1 MDESDVA
8 AYVERS
14 EPLIESSP
22 QMDEQN
28 TKAKLIR
35 PLIELLGWDV
45 YSSEVEL
52 EYSMQ
57 IGRGNTRADYALI
70 LEGTPVVFIE
80 AKGCDSTLADSDRKQ
95 LASYMRQ
102 TGVDWGLLTN
112 GTTFEI
118 LKRRTDSNRPEEILL
133 GSFSLTELTENRD
146 RLELLS
152 KELVE
157 SGEANSIAER
167 MEATRNAVRIL
178 RSKKEHIA
186 ERVTQV
192 VTDEIGD
199 IPAQEIQSV
208 SKEYIDELADTL
220 ENASDVQGEHGH
232 DGGERHDETES
243 EAQYVITLN
252 GDGTVVESFSG
263 SNQSAVMAAAVDHLI
278 SEQGLLNEIESLPYV
293 PGEKNALLNTEPCHP
308 SGNEMRTY
316 RRVSDD
322 YYVFTSLNRKSKQ
335 RYVEQFA
342 ERCGLTAGF
351 DGLW

>member
-14 EPLIESSP
+14 VPLIESSP

-80 AKGCDSTLADSDRKQ
+80 AKGCDSTLTDSDRSQ

-112 GTTFEI
+112 GSTFEI

-133 GSFSLTELTENRD
+133 GTFPLTELTENREL
-146 RLELLS
+146 LELLS

-157 SGEANSIAER
+157 SGEASSIAER
-167 MEATRNAVRIL
+167 METTRNATRTL
-178 RSKKEHIA
+178 RSEKERIA
-186 ERVTQV
+186 ERVTQTI
-192 VTDEIGD
+192 TDEIGD
-199 IPAQEIQSV
+199 IPAQEIQAV
-208 SKEYIDELADTL
+208 SKKYIDELVDTL
-220 ENASDVQGEHGH
+220 ESPSDAQGERRNG
-232 DGGERHDETES
+232 DGEQRDETENES
-243 EAQYVITLN
+243 QYVITLDDN
-252 GDGTVVESFSG
+252 GTVVESFSEP
-263 SNQSAVMAAAVDHLI
+263 NQSTVMAAAINHLI
-278 SEQGLLNEIESLPYV
+278 DKHDLIDELGTLPYV
-293 PGEKNALLNTEPCHP
+293 PGRMNAVLNTEPEHP
-308 SGNEMRTY
+308 SGEEMKQY
-316 RRVSDD
+316 REVSGS
-322 YYVFTSLNRKSKQ
+322 YYLDTNMTAQQKRRNLR
-335 RYVEQFA
+335 RFA
-342 ERCGLTAGF
+342 EQCGLSVEF
-351 DGLW
+351 DGVW

>member
-80 AKGCDSTLADSDRKQ
+80 AKGCDSTLTDSDRKQ

-112 GTTFEI
+112 GATFEI
-118 LKRRTDSNRPEEILL
+118 LKRRTNSNRPEEILL
-133 GSFSLTELTENRD
+133 GSFSLTELAENREL
-146 RLELLS
+146 LELLS
-152 KELVE
+152 KELVK
-157 SGEANSIAER
+157 SGEASSIAER
-167 MEATRNAVRIL
+167 MEATRNAVRTL
-178 RSKKEHIA
+178 RSEKEHIA

-192 VTDEIGD
+192 ITDEIGD
-199 IPAQEIQSV
+199 IPAQEIQAV
-208 SKEYIDELADTL
+208 SKEYVDELVDTL
-220 ENASDVQGEHGH
+220 ESANDVQGEHRN
-232 DGGERHDETES
+232 DGGEQHDRTES
-243 EAQYVITLN
+243 EPQYAITLV
-252 GDGTVVESFSG
+252 DGETVVETFSDP
-263 SNQSAVMAAAVDHLI
+263 NQSAVMAAAVDHLI
-278 SEQGLLNEIESLPYV
+278 SEQALLSEIESLPYV
-293 PGEKNALLNTEPCHP
+293 PGEKNALLNTEPRHP
-308 SGNEMRTY
+308 SGSEMRTY
-316 RRVSDD
+316 RPVSDD
-322 YYVFTSLNRKSKQ
+322 YYVFTSLNREAKQ

-342 ERCGLTAGF
+342 ERCGLTAEF

>member
-14 EPLIESSP
+14 VPLIESSP

-28 TKAKLIR
+28 TKAKLVR

-80 AKGCDSTLADSDRKQ
+80 AKGCDSTLTDSDRSQ

-133 GSFSLTELTENRD
+133 GTFPLTELTENREL
-146 RLELLS
+146 LELLS

-157 SGEANSIAER
+157 SGEASSIAER
-167 MEATRNAVRIL
+167 MEATRNATRTL
-178 RSKKEHIA
+178 RNEKERIA
-186 ERVTQV
+186 ERVTQII
-192 VTDEIGD
+192 TDEIGD
-199 IPAQEIQSV
+199 IPAQEIQAV
-208 SKEYIDELADTL
+208 SKKYIDELVDTL
-220 ENASDVQGEHGH
+220 ESTSNAQGERGNSS
-232 DGGERHDETES
+232 GERYDESEG

-252 GDGTVVESFSG
+252 DNGTVVESFSEP
-263 SNQSAVMAAAVDHLI
+263 NQSTAMAAAVDCLI
-278 SEQGLLNEIESLPYV
+278 SEYDVVDEIEPLPYV
-293 PGEKNALLNTEPCHP
+293 PGRKNAVLNTEPEHP
-308 SGNEMRTY
+308 SGEEMKQY
-316 RRVSDD
+316 REVSGDCYID
-322 YYVFTSLNRKSKQ
+322 TNMNAQQKRRNLRRFV
-335 RYVEQFA
+335 
-342 ERCGLTAGF
+342 ERCGLSVEF
-351 DGLW
+351 DGIW

>member
-80 AKGCDSTLADSDRKQ
+80 AKGCDSTLTDSDRKQ

-112 GTTFEI
+112 GSTFEI
-118 LKRRTDSNRPEEILL
+118 LKRRTDSNLPEEILL
-133 GSFSLTELTENRD
+133 GTFSLTELTENREL
-146 RLELLS
+146 LELLS

-167 MEATRNAVRIL
+167 METTRNAIQTL
-178 RSKKEHIA
+178 RSEKEHIA
-186 ERVTQV
+186 ERVTRV
-192 VTDEIGD
+192 ITDEIGN
-199 IPAQEIQSV
+199 IPAQEIQTV
-208 SKEYIDELADTL
+208 SKEYIDELVDTL
-220 ENASDVQGEHGH
+220 ESANDVQEEHGH
-232 DGGERHDETES
+232 DSRERYDETEGGV
-243 EAQYVITLN
+243 QYVITLN
-252 GDGTVVESFSG
+252 DNGEVVESFNE
-263 SNQSAVMAAAVDHLI
+263 SNQSAAMAAAVDHLI
-278 SEQGLLNEIESLPYV
+278 SEQGLLSEIESLPYV
-293 PGEKNALLNTEPCHP
+293 PGEKNALLNTEPRHP
-308 SGNEMRTY
+308 SGSEMRTY
-316 RRVSDD
+316 RPVSDG
-322 YYVFTSLNRKSKQ
+322 YYIFTSLNREAKQ
-335 RYVEQFA
+335 RYIVQFA
-342 ERCGLTAGF
+342 ESCGLTAEF